1 MTSPGPRTVPPILT
15 DTLHAALGRNH
26 RDDPTAPSTGG
37 PAGNARLTAWTGLIL
52 LGLSIA
58 ELVTLLNVGALI
70 SWHIVIGALLIPP
83 AILKTASTGWRV
95 VQYYRGDA
103 NYQSA
108 GPPPM
113 LLRILG
119 PGVVAATLG
128 LLASGAL
135 LIIVGR
141 RSTHTVLIT
150 ITGQRLDWLTLH
162 QGFFVVWAGLTG
174 LHVLAR
180 TVPAVQLTVMT
191 KHGTTTVDGMRL
203 RTAVLLGSLAV
214 AAVAAVLVSRGVRF
228 LARRRASWS
237 ASPARPAGCVRQAL
251 RQRPSSER
259 LDEQRGG

>member
-1 MTSPGPRTVPPILT
+1 MVTAGSGRSGLGGVVGATVST
-15 DTLHAALGRNH
+15 ALGRSH
-26 RDDPTAPSTGG
+26 RVDPAPPRTGG

-180 TVPAVQLTVMT
+180 TVPAVQLTVRT
-191 KHGTTTVDGMRL
+191 SPAADSVDGGASR
-203 RTAVLLGSLAV
+203 AVVIAGV
-214 AAVAAVLVSRGVRF
+214 AAAAVVIATLL
-228 LARRRASWS
+228 LAGSGSWRS
-237 ASPARPAGCVRQAL
+237 DHGGANGFPGSPAR
-251 RQRPSSER
+251 
-259 LDEQRGG
+259 GGNSVHR